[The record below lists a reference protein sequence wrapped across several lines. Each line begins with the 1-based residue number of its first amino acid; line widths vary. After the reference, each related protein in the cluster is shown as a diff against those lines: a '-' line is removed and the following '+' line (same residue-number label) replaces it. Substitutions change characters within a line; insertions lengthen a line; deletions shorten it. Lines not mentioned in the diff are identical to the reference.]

1 MSKPSPVSLLKW
13 YDANARALP
22 WRAPPGTAPM
32 SPYRVW
38 LSEIML
44 QQTTV
49 ATVIPYFQKFVALW
63 PSVHALA
70 AAPVEDVLKH
80 WAGLGYYA
88 RARNLHKCAQAV
100 ANMREFPDT
109 EEALLTL
116 PGIGPYTA
124 AAIAAIAFERRA
136 TIVDGN
142 VERVISRIFCVEEP
156 LPAAK
161 QAIRN
166 FAQSLTPARRAGDY
180 AQAIMDLG
188 ATVCT
193 PTAPACPEC
202 PWRTACAARAA
213 GDQASF
219 PRKTAKPEKPAR
231 HGIVYWLEHQGH
243 VLLVRRPDK
252 GLLGGM
258 VGLPTSDWSAK
269 KPKPAPPVAADWQN
283 MSGSVVHVFTHF
295 RLQLAVQRAQ
305 ISRRAQIENGLWHPV
320 TTITAAGLPTVFAKV
335 AKLVNSPIG
344 RRP

>member
-1 MSKPSPVSLLKW
+1 MSKPSPAALLKW
-13 YDANARALP
+13 YDAYARSLP

-32 SPYRVW
+32 SPYKVW

-49 ATVIPYFQKFVALW
+49 ATVVPYFLKFVALW
-63 PSVHALA
+63 PSVQALA

-88 RARNLHKCAQAV
+88 RARNLHKCAQTI
-100 ANMREFPDT
+100 ANMGEFPDT
-109 EEALLTL
+109 EDALLAL

-142 VERVISRIFCVEEP
+142 VERVIARVFRVEEP

-161 QAIRN
+161 QMIRA
-166 FAQSLTPARRAGDY
+166 FAQTLTPARRAGDY

-193 PTAPACPEC
+193 PTAPACPAC
-202 PWRTACAARAA
+202 PWRTTCAARAA
-213 GDQASF
+213 GDQTSY
-219 PRKTAKPEKPAR
+219 PRKAAKLEKPAR
-231 HGIVYWLEHQGH
+231 QGVAYWLEHKGH

-258 VGLPTSDWSAK
+258 VGLPTSDWSVK
-269 KPKPAPPVAADWQN
+269 KPKTAPPVAADWQEIP
-283 MSGSVVHVFTHF
+283 GSVIHVFTHF
-295 RLQLAVQRAQ
+295 RLELAVQHAQ
-305 ISRRAQIENGLWHPV
+305 ANSRVQIEHGFWHPINA
-320 TTITAAGLPTVFAKV
+320 ITDAGLPTVFAKV

-344 RRP
+344 RVP